1 MLELNILN
9 VGYCTTKPFKILNST
24 EFVSSAKIKKK
35 LCKFSDG
42 DNEQRRLRE
51 DFGML
56 LKFVN

>member
-1 MLELNILN
+1 MA
-9 VGYCTTKPFKILNST
+9 YCTTKPFKILNST

-42 DNEQRRLRE
+42 DNEQRRLGE
-51 DFGML
+51 DFGMF